1 MRRKLS
7 LEPISEPYVLFCRI
21 NMLMARFRTRS
32 PRHQAN
38 DDADRLVF
46 GKNSFGTFFGRVTG
60 AEKWLRR
67 ITGISVLLVGV
78 YITLQ
83 QIYHV

>member
-1 MRRKLS
+1 MQFLNAPTRNLFFTDKGGVGKTSMLGILLALS
-7 LEPISEPYVLFCRI
+7 FCPVSAA
-21 NMLMARFRTRS
+21 L
-32 PRHQAN
+32 
-38 DDADRLVF
+38 
-46 GKNSFGTFFGRVTG
+46 FFGRFTG
-60 AEKWLRR
+60 VEKWRRR